1 MTAPRARADDGL
13 EPVREALLAE
23 AREAREVALAR
34 ARTEAQATLEAAR
47 ARADAILT
55 RARADGRRDGVAAA
69 ARELVHAR
77 HDAARARL
85 AARREAYE
93 EFRRQVADGVRTAA
107 GDRDDLL
114 DALTR
119 RARDTLGADAVV
131 RPGADGG
138 IVAEVP
144 GRRLDLTPAAL
155 AGRALDRF
163 GSRVQEL
170 WTP

>member
-1 MTAPRARADDGL
+1 MTAPRVRADDGL

-23 AREAREVALAR
+23 ACEARAVAVAR
-34 ARTEAQATLEAAR
+34 ARTEARATLEAAG

-55 RARADGRRDGVAAA
+55 RARAAGRRDGVAAA

-77 HDAARARL
+77 QDAARARL

-107 GDRDDLL
+107 GDRDGLL

-138 IVAEVP
+138 IVAEAP

-155 AGRALDRF
+155 AERALDRF